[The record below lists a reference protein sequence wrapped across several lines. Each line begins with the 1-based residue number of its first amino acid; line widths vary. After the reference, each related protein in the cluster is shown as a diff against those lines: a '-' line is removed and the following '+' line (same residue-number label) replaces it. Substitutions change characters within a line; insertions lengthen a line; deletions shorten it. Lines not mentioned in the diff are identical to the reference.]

1 MMVFGVLCGLSG
13 LGLVL
18 AHTSG
23 GFTVGYHQV
32 VGVVC
37 LSLTVVQPLVGLLRP
52 AIEPTLR

>member
-1 MMVFGVLCGLSG
+1 MVFGLLCGLSG

-18 AHTSG
+18 GHTRG

-37 LSLTVVQPLVGLLRP
+37 LSLTVVQPLLALLRP
-52 AIEPTLR
+52 AAGPTLR